1 MAFERSSSG
10 VTARTA
16 TFDFL
21 RASNMTTVFG
31 NPGSTELRFMREWP
45 SDFRYVTALHE
56 ASAVAMADGYAQVA
70 RACAFVNLHSAGGVG
85 NAMGSV
91 FSAYKNQTPLVVT
104 AGQQTRALLPSE
116 PFLYAQDATL
126 LPRPYV
132 KWACEPARGE
142 DVPAAIAHAYYVAMQ
157 RPCGPTFVSIPE
169 DDWDVPAETPAIR
182 RFYAEMTAERNALA
196 DVSARLA
203 ACSRPA
209 LVVGPGVDRDDASGA
224 AIALAERVQAP
235 VWISPLSNRC
245 SFPERHPLFGG
256 FLPPVRAS
264 IARILNAYDLV
275 LVLGAPVFT
284 YHVHSAGVPHFVA
297 DIVHLSDDP
306 AALAAAPAGTAIV
319 TTLRSALEQLLE
331 VVAPTGRAAPRTRP
345 APARLAATDPLTPGY
360 ALQTIREHVARNVFV
375 FEEAPSHRNALH
387 EYFPVEDAGTFFNA
401 ASGSLGWALPAA
413 VGAALAAPGR
423 RVVALVG
430 DGSAM
435 YSIQALWTAA
445 RFALPVTF
453 VVLNNA
459 SYAAMNEFSR
469 YLHIEGA
476 PSFALTDLDIV
487 RCAQGFGCAARRVTA
502 AAELP
507 AALEASLAT
516 AGPALLDIVVENA
529 TGTIY

>member
-1 MAFERSSSG
+1 
-10 VTARTA
+10 
-16 TFDFL
+16 
-21 RASNMTTVFG
+21 MTTVFG
-31 NPGSTELRFMREWP
+31 NPGSTELRFMRDWP

-70 RACAFVNLHSAGGVG
+70 RGCAFVNLHSAGGVG
-85 NAMGSV
+85 NAMGSI
-91 FSAYKNQTPLVVT
+91 FSAYKNQTPLIVT

-169 DDWDVPAETPAIR
+169 NDWDVSAENVTVR
-182 RFYAEMTAERNALA
+182 RLYVEMTADRSALA
-196 DVSARLA
+196 DVAARLA
-203 ACSRPA
+203 AASRPA

-224 AIALAERVQAP
+224 TIALAERLQAP
-235 VWISPLSNRC
+235 VWASPLSSRC
-245 SFPERHPLFGG
+245 SFPERHALFGG

-264 IARILNAYDLV
+264 IARILDAYDLV

-284 YHVHSAGVPHFVA
+284 YHVYAAGAPPFA
-297 DIVHLSDDP
+297 AEIVQLSDDP
-306 AALAAAPAGTAIV
+306 SALATSAACTAIA
-319 TTLRSALEQLLE
+319 TTLRSGLERLLE
-331 VVAPTGRAAPRTRP
+331 IVQPTGRPEPRTRA
-345 APARLAATDPLTPGY
+345 APARLAVTNPLTPGY
-360 ALQTIREHVARNVFV
+360 ALQTIRERVARDALV
-375 FEEAPSHRNALH
+375 FEEAPSHRNELH
-387 EYFPVEDAGTFFNA
+387 EYFPIDDAGTFFNA

-445 RFALPVTF
+445 RLALPITF
-453 VVLNNA
+453 IVLNNA
-459 SYAAMNEFSR
+459 SYAAMHEFSR
-469 YLHIEGA
+469 YLRIEGA
-476 PSFALTDLDIV
+476 PSFALPNLDFV
-487 RCAQGFGCAARRVTA
+487 RCAQGFGCQARRVTA
-502 AAELP
+502 GEALP
-507 AALEASLAT
+507 AALETSLAT
-516 AGPALLDIVVENA
+516 AGPTLLDIVVENA